1 MSNANQ
7 IRHCIDECKKNIGDL
22 QSFANKSHDNVLRST
37 LSESAHHL
45 DMCIREC
52 EFAATQTR

>member
-1 MSNANQ
+1 MQHQQIQQCIKECQNVMS
-7 IRHCIDECKKNIGDL
+7 EL
-22 QSFANKSHDNVLRST
+22 ETLANKASETKMKST

-52 EFAATQTR
+52 EFAARQAP